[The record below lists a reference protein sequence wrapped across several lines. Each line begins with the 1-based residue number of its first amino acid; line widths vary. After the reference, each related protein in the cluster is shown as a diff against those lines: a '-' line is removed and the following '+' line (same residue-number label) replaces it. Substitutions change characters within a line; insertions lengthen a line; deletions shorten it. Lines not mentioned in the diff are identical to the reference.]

1 MRRYSRTEEEAIRTS
16 ALVRQWKRS
25 GFLREDQAIDLTA
38 ELHTDLRYTNWLF
51 RLVLFFFTAII
62 VGASLWLIVSTLEL
76 NGKTSTALLS
86 IGGAAVCFVAADFLV
101 ARSRFYRFGIEE
113 ALAVASAVLLTAGV
127 SAFAFIDVFKSET
140 LAMLCLCLVLLYARF
155 GYLYAGMAAMV
166 GTALI
171 PFTIET
177 SSEIQ
182 RLSAAL
188 IFACGFVLVRRKRL
202 LWGEDFPGDDYG
214 VLQALSWTGM
224 YIALNV
230 QLSDFHATIPFRFYW
245 FTYAMIWLMPI
256 VGLWLALEKK
266 DRPLMQV
273 NIAIALATLA
283 TNKPYL
289 GLDRKP
295 WDPILL
301 GLLLMCVAVLVK
313 RWLANGTNGQRC
325 GFTAARLLAGD
336 SKVMAV
342 IATTSAALQLDI
354 PSSSTAPPQT
364 DFGGGR
370 SGGAGASGTF

>member
-16 ALVRQWKRS
+16 ALVRQWERS
-25 GFLREDQAIDLTA
+25 GFLREDQAIDLA
-38 ELHTDLRYTNWLF
+38 AKLHTDLRYTNWLF
-51 RLVLFFFTAII
+51 RLVLFFFTANI

-86 IGGAAVCFVAADFLV
+86 IGGAAVCFVAADLLV
-101 ARSRFYRFGIEE
+101 ACNRLYRFGIEE

-127 SAFAFIDVFKSET
+127 SVFASVDVFKSEA

-155 GYLYAGMAAMV
+155 GYLYAGMAAMI

-188 IFACGFVLVRRKRL
+188 IFACWFVLVRRKRL
-202 LWGEDFPGDDYG
+202 IWGEDFPGDDYG
-214 VLQALSWTGM
+214 VLQALAWTGM

-230 QLSDFHATIPFRFYW
+230 QLGYFQATIPFRFDW
-245 FTYAMIWLMPI
+245 FTYAMICLMPI

-301 GLLLMCVAVLVK
+301 GLLLMCVAVFVK
-313 RWLANGTNGQRC
+313 RWLANGTDGQRY

-336 SKVMAV
+336 SKIMAV
-342 IATTSAALQLDI
+342 IATTSAALQPDI
-354 PSSSTAPPQT
+354 PSPSTAQPQT

-370 SGGAGASGTF
+370 SGGAGASG